1 MIALKGMS
9 RMTTRQ
15 CKTVLFSLPSAEG
28 IERKSVRQAN
38 ELVKVAV
45 NVIPP
50 LAGPRLQ
57 YCYRPLPGQGHIELA
72 SAVYCTGW
80 HSHTHTGK
88 ERKKREGGEREHTY
102 CNTTTPL
109 YNMHYIK
116 SLSGSC

>member
-88 ERKKREGGEREHTY
+88 ERKKREGRRRERTY
-102 CNTTTPL
+102 IL
-109 YNMHYIK
+109 
-116 SLSGSC
+116 